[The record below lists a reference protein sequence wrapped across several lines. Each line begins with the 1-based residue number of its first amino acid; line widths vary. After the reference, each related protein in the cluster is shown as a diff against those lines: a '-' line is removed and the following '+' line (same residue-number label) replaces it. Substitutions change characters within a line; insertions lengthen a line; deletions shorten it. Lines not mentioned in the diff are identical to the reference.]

1 MKIKELVNI
10 LSRYDS
16 EMDVKL
22 SGLVYAGIKKY
33 DWDNDVVELDNALV
47 KEDLEESD
55 IITHDNYIELFFCK
69 KY

>member
-1 MKIKELVNI
+1 MKVKELIEI
-10 LSRYDS
+10 LSRYNP

-33 DWDNDVVELDNALV
+33 DLDYDVVEWDYDLV

-55 IITHDNYIELFFCK
+55 IFTHDNYIELFFRK
-69 KY
+69 KV